1 MITGIYER
9 RFYTV
14 EVGNDLYERGSAKEW
29 IKYNQTTDNYEEVAD
44 PTYIETAFQ
53 AAMDTEIHY
62 LIDEDSEDEV

>member
-14 EVGNDLYERGSAKEW
+14 EVGNALYERGSAKEW
-29 IKYNQTTDNYEEVAD
+29 IKYNEHTEEYEEVSD

-62 LIDEDSEDEV
+62 LIDEDE